1 MRRWYAAAAVLLVLA
16 AGCSD
21 DGGGDGDDGTSPSGT
36 PASSPTRAAPTDG
49 PTSGSTTPSAGGTAE
64 PTTAL
69 LDWTPLGEPGRDTVV
84 RGDGRTMTVPAS
96 GARATITGAGGTTT
110 VPAGPDRKITDAWL
124 DGGRAIVVSQ
134 DRFEERPLSLLV
146 VDLASGDR
154 STVTTPRPGPGGSVA
169 YADGILAYTSYR
181 PGGSFCLATYDVAAG
196 RGEQGYC
203 APKGHGF
210 SNLSVSPEGVALMT
224 FDDRR
229 PVSCRTLASADGT
242 RASPLAGVPECKG
255 WDVLRTDGGAVWS
268 VVTNERR
275 VELGDFFARSGDA
288 VTALGPGT
296 TGTLRWCGGS
306 AYFVRDAQEEADKA
320 RLLRWTPGGTLE
332 VVYETRGEGEAFLAE
347 PACADG
353 ILTVRAYA
361 EGGDDQVWA
370 PAPG

>member
-1 MRRWYAAAAVLLVLA
+1 MRKWFAAAAALLVLA
-16 AGCSD
+16 AGCADDSGGD
-21 DGGGDGDDGTSPSGT
+21 DGGPAPSGSAT
-36 PASSPTRAAPTDG
+36 SSPTTPTPTDG
-49 PTSGSTTPSAGGTAE
+49 PTSGTTTTDGGTAE
-64 PTTAL
+64 PATAL

-96 GARATITGAGGTTT
+96 GAQATVTGSGGTTT
-110 VPAGPDRKITDAWL
+110 VPAGRDRKITDAWL

-134 DRFEERPLSLLV
+134 DRFEERPLALLV

-154 STVTTPRPGPGGSVA
+154 STVTTPRPGPGGAVA
-169 YADGILAYTSYR
+169 YADGTLAYTSYR
-181 PGGSFCLATYDVAAG
+181 PGGSFCLATYDVAAD

-210 SNLSVSPEGVALMT
+210 SNLSVSPGGVALMT

-229 PVSCRTLASADGT
+229 PVSCRTLASVDGT
-242 RASPLAGVPECKG
+242 RATPLAGVPACKG

-275 VELGDFFARSGDA
+275 VELGDFFARSGDT

-296 TGTLRWCGGS
+296 TGTLRWCGDS
-306 AYFVRDAQEEADKA
+306 AYFVRDAQAQAGKA
-320 RLLRWTPGGTLE
+320 RLLRWTPEGTLE

-361 EGGDDQVWA
+361 EGGDQQVWA